1 MWLGLGLGS
10 GLGLGLGL
18 GATAAS
24 ATCQGTIQCRQPAKA
39 KRETTRAS
47 WRDQVE
53 GIARKADPSW
63 PLVATCHTRQACV
76 MVVRCGLER
85 ACDYSARGGGQCCSS
100 ERCCQASG
108 RGCTCVAERCSVSRR
123 AFSFLTAATSCASS
137 RLAAPPRVWR
147 WRRSSSSRFVARLVA
162 GTLCS
167 RGARGF
173 SHGLAVD
180 RCWGVTTASFTPSL
194 FCASRVAGTP
204 LSTAICFFRAG
215 LVAVTDRP
223 ARPGDASLATAQS
236 RLAHASRRTTNI
248 LIGRSR
254 SPPVRPRGAEPCN
267 RQHATQATNARPRVQ
282 SLRRRPL
289 QSPPRCQDGA
299 SCL

>member
-1 MWLGLGLGS
+1 MWMVVGRPPDEACGS
-10 GLGLGLGL
+10 GTGAGTLWAGALPGAPGPFLPATRKGC
-18 GATAAS
+18 ATAAS

-53 GIARKADPSW
+53 GIARKADPSC
-63 PLVATCHTRQACV
+63 PFVATCHTRQACV
-76 MVVRCGLER
+76 HGRDVRPR
-85 ACDYSARGGGQCCSS
+85 ARGGGQCYCS
-100 ERCCQASG
+100 EPCCQASG
-108 RGCTCVAERCSVSRR
+108 RGCTRAAERCSVPRR

-162 GTLCS
+162 GAA
-167 RGARGF
+167 ARGF
-173 SHGLAVD
+173 RAGLAAN

-194 FCASRVAGTP
+194 VCASRVAGTP

-223 ARPGDASLATAQS
+223 ARPGDASLATAHS
-236 RLAHASRRTTNI
+236 RLAQASRLATNI
-248 LIGRSR
+248 
-254 SPPVRPRGAEPCN
+254 
-267 RQHATQATNARPRVQ
+267 
-282 SLRRRPL
+282 
-289 QSPPRCQDGA
+289 
-299 SCL
+299 